1 MFDLKDTAVFMYKSA
16 KQIYIF
22 KWDGFGE
29 GNVIKNENILQ

>member
-1 MFDLKDTAVFMYKSA
+1 MYKSA